1 MSVATDKG
9 DADDRDTFE
18 ARKRQPQGV
27 ATSRTCSATSRTF
40 YGERRKREETSGS
53 TNTHIPKRN
62 DDLWKISGRRFSM
75 TIQTCRD
82 VLIVPLAKG
91 VNITHPDDLIKQR
104 CLLKIYRS

>member
-1 MSVATDKG
+1 
-9 DADDRDTFE
+9 
-18 ARKRQPQGV
+18 
-27 ATSRTCSATSRTF
+27 
-40 YGERRKREETSGS
+40 
-53 TNTHIPKRN
+53 
-62 DDLWKISGRRFSM
+62 M